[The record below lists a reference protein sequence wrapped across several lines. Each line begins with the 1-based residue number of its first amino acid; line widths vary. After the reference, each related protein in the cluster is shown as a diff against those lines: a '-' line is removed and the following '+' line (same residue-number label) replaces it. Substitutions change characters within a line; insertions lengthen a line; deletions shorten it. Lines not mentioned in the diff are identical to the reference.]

1 VNSPQG
7 WQQQP
12 PQQGWQQQPPP
23 PQQGG
28 YPPQGHPQQGY
39 PQQGYPQQPGYPPQQ
54 PRKKGKGAIIAVV
67 IVAVVLLLGGLG
79 TGGFFFFNARKDHG
93 YPQRT
98 DAMPEQCAKVSPET
112 LAKARTTNPNGQQSS
127 QPEDGVTN
135 CHWQQTEGR
144 DKPGFRVLRIKIWEG
159 DDKFKAMSEMVLSDS
174 TTKEVGA
181 VSGLGDE
188 AKAYERGRASESTA
202 EYALVARKGDQ
213 AVLVEYTG
221 ADPGLFSLG
230 KPDMNQLRETAT
242 AVMND
247 VLGKL

>member
-1 VNSPQG
+1 MNSPQG
-7 WQQQP
+7 WQQHP

-28 YPPQGHPQQGY
+28 YPPQGY
-39 PQQGYPQQPGYPPQQ
+39 PQGPGYPQQPQ
-54 PRKKGKGAIIAVV
+54 KKGKGAVIAVV

-79 TGGFFFFNARKDHG
+79 TGAFFFFNARKDHG
-93 YPQRT
+93 YPQRN
-98 DAMPEQCAKVSPET
+98 DAMPEQCGKVSPET

-127 QPEDGVTN
+127 APEDGVTN
-135 CHWQQTEGR
+135 CHWQQTAGR
-144 DKPGFRVLRIKIWEG
+144 DNPGLRSLRVKIWEG
-159 DDKFKAMSEMVLSDS
+159 DDKFKAMGEMLLADS

-188 AKAYERGRASESTA
+188 AKAYERGRASEA
-202 EYALVARKGDQ
+202 AVDYALVVRKGDQ

-230 KPDMNQLRETAT
+230 KPDMGELRQTAT

>member
-1 VNSPQG
+1 MNSPQG
-7 WQQQP
+7 WQQHP

-28 YPPQGHPQQGY
+28 YPPQG
-39 PQQGYPQQPGYPPQQ
+39 YPQQPGYPPQP
-54 PRKKGKGAIIAVV
+54 PRKKGKGAVIAVV

-93 YPQRT
+93 YPQRN
-98 DAMPEQCAKVSPET
+98 DALPERCNTVSPET
-112 LAKARTTNPNGQQSS
+112 LAKARTTNPDGSQSADLG
-127 QPEDGVTN
+127 EGDTN
-135 CHWQQTEGR
+135 CHWEQTAGR
-144 DKPGFRVLRIKIWEG
+144 DAPGYRSLRIKIWDGE
-159 DDKFKAMSEMVLSDS
+159 DKFKALGEVLLSDS

-188 AKAYERGRASESTA
+188 AKAYERSRASEAPA
-202 EYALVARKGDQ
+202 EYALVARKGDR

-230 KPDMNQLRETAT
+230 KPDMNDLRQTAT